1 MAHSNEI
8 QGLFEEAAEW
18 AREAGEEVG
27 KEMNQLFNPERTPK
41 QIRQL
46 VQALGLEEF
55 TEKAVA
61 GGHQFNE
68 TAPCAFC
75 QDIVKSELLK

>member
-1 MAHSNEI
+1 MPSEI
-8 QGLFEEAAEW
+8 QGLFEEAAEF
-18 AREAGEEVG
+18 AREAGEAVG
-27 KEMNQLFNPERTPK
+27 KEMNLMFNPEKSAK
-41 QIRQL
+41 QIRQA